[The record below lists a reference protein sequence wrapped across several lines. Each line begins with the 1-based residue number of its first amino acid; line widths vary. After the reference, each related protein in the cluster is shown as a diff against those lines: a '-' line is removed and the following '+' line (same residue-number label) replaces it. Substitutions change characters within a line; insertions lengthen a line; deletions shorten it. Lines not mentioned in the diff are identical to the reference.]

1 MEGSQF
7 VFIGGR
13 LMDNRPKPGWR
24 TSFTSGCSSMVEPQ
38 PSKLVV
44 RVRFPSPAPCWLGL
58 VGRFDRQSGVGCGW
72 LVSGR
77 DGAGLCDPDG
87 MLEGVSEGKAVL
99 GALLFRRLL

>member
-1 MEGSQF
+1 
-7 VFIGGR
+7 
-13 LMDNRPKPGWR
+13 
-24 TSFTSGCSSMVEPQ
+24 MVEPQ